1 MVKKNRNILLVFV
14 IVIVFVIL
22 IASVF
27 GTYPVFLRGESYPM
41 DVATGT
47 EVGVN
52 LAHDKIHFGE
62 IHPGT
67 FSKRDF
73 QLYNSADYEVKARFG
88 CEGDI
93 CRFIYYEENNIVMAS
108 NSSATAHITVSLPAD
123 MELNKTVEGNLTIKF
138 YKQLF

>member
-1 MVKKNRNILLVFV
+1 MVKKNKNIIVFAV
-14 IVIVFVIL
+14 VIVFVIL

-27 GTYPVFLRGESYPM
+27 GTYPVFLRGESYSM
-41 DVATGT
+41 DVTTGT
-47 EVGVN
+47 VVGVN

-62 IHPGT
+62 IQPGT

-73 QLYNSADYEVKARFG
+73 QLSNSADYKVKARFG

-93 CRFIYYEENNIVMAS
+93 CSFIYYEKNNFVMDANS
-108 NSSATAHITVSLPAD
+108 NATVHITVSLPTNV
-123 MELNKTVEGNLTIKF
+123 ELNKTFEGNLTIKF